1 MCLGTFSR
9 HAQALATI
17 CIFARVRIWG
27 TSVPFYVTGTSYE
40 FPVTKKG
47 PLPHRSLCKGNGP
60 FQLQVIFIDTKHR
73 RQLSLSAT
81 LP

>member
-1 MCLGTFSR
+1 MNFLL
-9 HAQALATI
+9 H
-17 CIFARVRIWG
+17 
-27 TSVPFYVTGTSYE
+27 
-40 FPVTKKG
+40 KKG

-73 RQLSLSAT
+73 RQLSLSAA